1 MYISKIK
8 KKLFL
13 KICRI
18 IFRVHEADA
27 ARSKNY
33 WEDAIYIYSR
43 YVVRFPNDLGVKVR
57 LANTYRESGNYP
69 SAISIL
75 REVIKTRP
83 EKAELCFLL
92 ADILSESGQQENIND
107 IVQSIF
113 SKGGGRAV
121 PKSVSSP
128 VTPPKPPH
136 ITRGNVTVLINNSAD
151 GTGLEKTLESLRGCE
166 GSCWSAVVFGAQQQ
180 GNEKS
185 QLSSTDPR
193 VIFQES
199 HSLPVSTSGPVM
211 IIEAGTIIR
220 PRCIPWLIWALD
232 DGVDAVYCDFE
243 VEDNDDDRLAV
254 ALQSG
259 PNALEIRNSPIKPAL
274 VLFRSLD
281 GIGIGIGDARSVQ
294 GALLTLLHRGV
305 VRHIPL
311 LLAVVARGG
320 KSGIVVDA
328 DMPQQGL
335 SGRILVV
342 IPTRDKGEHLNT
354 MISSLLNRASSVS
367 ELDIVVVDNGS
378 RDTVTID
385 IMNKWRS
392 RGVEIIRRDEPFN
405 WSRLNN
411 AACNSR
417 VQPIVVFA
425 NNDMEMLTE
434 EWDLKLRHL
443 LVTEAIGVVGARL
456 LYPNDRVQHAGI
468 VMGALNG
475 EPLHEGL
482 RVSSDERGP
491 LDRWVRCRP
500 ATAVTGAFM
509 AMRRSVFD
517 RVCGFDEDFAV
528 SCNDVDFCLRVGAAG
543 LTVLYAPELT
553 LRHHESLSRGHANTE
568 AKQNRAAEE
577 MARLLTRWGYRA
589 SFDPTRNPQ
598 WEGRGIRLFAGIRSL
613 TAEEVMDWAI
623 NTESR
628 PFVQAETPTLA

>member
-1 MYISKIK
+1 MYISKPK
-8 KKLFL
+8 NKFFL
-13 KICRI
+13 EICRF
-18 IFRVHEADA
+18 IFRVHKADA
-27 ARSKNY
+27 ARSKNN
-33 WEDAIYIYSR
+33 WEDAIYLYSR
-43 YVVRFPNDLGVKVR
+43 YMSLFPSDLGVKVR

-69 SAISIL
+69 NALFTL
-75 REVIKTRP
+75 REAIKSRP
-83 EKAELCFLL
+83 EKEELYLL
-92 ADILSESGQQENIND
+92 LDDILSESGQCEISND
-107 IVQSIF
+107 ITRNVLSNCI
-113 SKGGGRAV
+113 GGAGSQ
-121 PKSVSSP
+121 SVSSP
-128 VTPPKPPH
+128 VTPPNPPH
-136 ITRGNVTVLINNSAD
+136 ITRDSVTILINNSVD
-151 GTGLEKTLESLRGCE
+151 GEGLEKTLESLRSCE
-166 GSCWSAVVFGAQQQ
+166 YSCWSAVVFGAQRQEN
-180 GNEKS
+180 GKS
-185 QLSSTDPR
+185 KLPYPDPR

-199 HSLPVSTSGPVM
+199 QSPFVSTSGPVM
-211 IIEAGTIIR
+211 IIDAGTIIR
-220 PRCIPWLIWALD
+220 PMCIPWLIWALD

-243 VEDNDDDRLAV
+243 LKDTSDDKLVA
-254 ALQSG
+254 ALQSA
-259 PNALEIRNSPIKPAL
+259 PNVLEIQSSPIKPAV

-281 GIGIGIGDARSVQ
+281 GIRTGSARSVQ
-294 GALLTLLHRGV
+294 DALLNLIDRSV

-311 LLAVVARGG
+311 LLAVVISRGE
-320 KSGIVVDA
+320 SGIAVDA
-328 DMPQQGL
+328 DMSPQGL

-342 IPTRDKGEHLNT
+342 IPTRDEGEHLNT
-354 MISSLLNRASSVS
+354 MISSLLQRASSVGD
-367 ELDIVVVDNGS
+367 LDIVVVDNGS
-378 RDTVTID
+378 RDTVTLNL
-385 IMNKWRS
+385 MKKWRS
-392 RGVEIIRRDEPFN
+392 RGVEIIRRNEPFN

-443 LVTEAIGVVGARL
+443 LVTEAVGVVGARL

-628 PFVQAETPTLA
+628 PSVQAETPTFA